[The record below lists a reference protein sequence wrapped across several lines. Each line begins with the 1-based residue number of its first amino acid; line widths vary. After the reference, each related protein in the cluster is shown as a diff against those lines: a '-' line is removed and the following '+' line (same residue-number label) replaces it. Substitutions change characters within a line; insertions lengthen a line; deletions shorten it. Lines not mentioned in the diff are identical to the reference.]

1 MRNLLVNSRSSAH
14 PPHRRGEMVQVEQSL
29 RYLNDGLLQIFS
41 YKSEEAKPRP
51 SLDWAGSKLD
61 LNTGYSL

>member
-1 MRNLLVNSRSSAH
+1 
-14 PPHRRGEMVQVEQSL
+14 MVQVEQSL
-29 RYLNDGLLQIFS
+29 RYLNGGLMQIFS

-51 SLDWAGSKLD
+51 SPDWAGSILD